1 MEKRAQPPF
10 PFEIGTQFV
19 KKQSFFDKLKPQR
32 SCGQPVEKGHR
43 KVAFFSYRGRKCGIM
58 VWGDKNV
65 GEECRKSR
73 AA

>member
-1 MEKRAQPPF
+1 MCDCFLHYVPSRF
-10 PFEIGTQFV
+10 HGWV
-19 KKQSFFDKLKPQR
+19 
-32 SCGQPVEKGHR
+32 QPVEKGHR

>member
-1 MEKRAQPPF
+1 MA
-10 PFEIGTQFV
+10 
-19 KKQSFFDKLKPQR
+19 LA
-32 SCGQPVEKGHR
+32 QPVEKGHR